1 MVTWKT
7 QRIPTKKKKEN
18 IPVSMRQ
25 LIKIDGVTLHKKEEK
40 GGEED
45 ILSEPI
51 HWPHAMPAVSLW
63 VEERGRSHANH
74 RPHAETDMGG

>member
-40 GGEED
+40 GGEKD

-51 HWPHAMPAVSLW
+51 HWPYTMPAVFLW
-63 VEERGRSHANH
+63 VEEYGQLHANH
-74 RPHAETDMGG
+74 RPCAETDIGR